1 MERHRKFCPTPR
13 NPTLYGTRALADKMQ
28 FVAVVTPACSN
39 GRLSIPCDSSHG
51 ESAKEHF
58 VADPKH
64 DEKRDEKQDDSFRV
78 VDRRLFT
85 SEGELRPEA
94 AEEQRR
100 EKAKPPQPAAKTE
113 KAATPAAPA
122 AEESKPA
129 TKADKNFQLLIDL
142 LARNAAALMG
152 GIPDPATGQAYLD
165 LEGAHEM
172 IDMLDMLR
180 DKTRG
185 NLAPEE
191 ESLLSEVV
199 GSLKLSYLEVSK
211 AAANAMREGAKGAR

>member
-1 MERHRKFCPTPR
+1 MP
-13 NPTLYGTRALADKMQ
+13 
-28 FVAVVTPACSN
+28 
-39 GRLSIPCDSSHG
+39 DSKH
-51 ESAKEHF
+51 
-58 VADPKH
+58 DPKH

-78 VDRRLFT
+78 VDRRLFNA
-85 SEGELRPEA
+85 EGELRPEA
-94 AEEQRR
+94 VEEQRR
-100 EKAKPPQPAAKTE
+100 EQAKATKTPEPSQQEKTAGASPAPQASKPP
-113 KAATPAAPA
+113 

-129 TKADKNFQLLIDL
+129 IPADKNFQLLIDL

-180 DKTRG
+180 EKTRA

-191 ESLLSEVV
+191 QSLLSEVL

-211 AAANAMREGAKGAR
+211 AAAKAMREGAKGAR

>member
-1 MERHRKFCPTPR
+1 M
-13 NPTLYGTRALADKMQ
+13 
-28 FVAVVTPACSN
+28 
-39 GRLSIPCDSSHG
+39 
-51 ESAKEHF
+51 
-58 VADPKH
+58 ADPKH
-64 DEKRDEKQDDSFRV
+64 DEKRDESFRV

-85 SEGELRPEA
+85 AEGELRPEA

-100 EKAKPPQPAAKTE
+100 EQAKPPKSQPQPEKTAA
-113 KAATPAAPA
+113 ASPAPPAPELA
-122 AEESKPA
+122 AEESKPPIQ
-129 TKADKNFQLLIDL
+129 ADKNFQLLIDL

-152 GIPDPATGQAYLD
+152 AIPDPATGQSYLD

-180 DKTRG
+180 EKTRG

-191 ESLLSEVV
+191 NSLLSEVL

-211 AAANAMREGAKGAR
+211 AAAKAMREGAKGAR

>member
-1 MERHRKFCPTPR
+1 MVDSTYRAIPPT
-13 NPTLYGTRALADKMQ
+13 AK
-28 FVAVVTPACSN
+28 
-39 GRLSIPCDSSHG
+39 
-51 ESAKEHF
+51 SAKEHL

-152 GIPDPATGQAYLD
+152 
-165 LEGAHEM
+165 
-172 IDMLDMLR
+172 
-180 DKTRG
+180 
-185 NLAPEE
+185 
-191 ESLLSEVV
+191 
-199 GSLKLSYLEVSK
+199 
-211 AAANAMREGAKGAR
+211 

>member
-1 MERHRKFCPTPR
+1 M
-13 NPTLYGTRALADKMQ
+13 
-28 FVAVVTPACSN
+28 
-39 GRLSIPCDSSHG
+39 
-51 ESAKEHF
+51 
-58 VADPKH
+58 ADPKH
-64 DEKRDEKQDDSFRV
+64 DEKRDEKQDESFRV

-100 EKAKPPQPAAKTE
+100 EKAKPAQPVAKSE
-113 KAATPAAPA
+113 RAATPAAPA
-122 AEESKPA
+122 AEEPKPA
-129 TKADKNFQLLIDL
+129 PKADKNFQLLIDL

-211 AAANAMREGAKGAR
+211 AAAKAMREGAKDAR

>member
-1 MERHRKFCPTPR
+1 M
-13 NPTLYGTRALADKMQ
+13 
-28 FVAVVTPACSN
+28 
-39 GRLSIPCDSSHG
+39 
-51 ESAKEHF
+51 
-58 VADPKH
+58 ADPKH

-100 EKAKPPQPAAKTE
+100 EKAKPPQQPIAKPE

-122 AEESKPA
+122 PEESKPA
-129 TKADKNFQLLIDL
+129 PQADKSFQLLIDL

-211 AAANAMREGAKGAR
+211 AAAKAMREGAKGAR

>member
-1 MERHRKFCPTPR
+1 M
-13 NPTLYGTRALADKMQ
+13 
-28 FVAVVTPACSN
+28 
-39 GRLSIPCDSSHG
+39 
-51 ESAKEHF
+51 
-58 VADPKH
+58 ADPKH
-64 DEKRDEKQDDSFRV
+64 DEKRDEKQDESFRV

-100 EKAKPPQPAAKTE
+100 EKAKPPQPAAKAE
-113 KAATPAAPA
+113 KAASPAAPV

-129 TKADKNFQLLIDL
+129 PKADKNFQLLIDL

-152 GIPDPATGQAYLD
+152 GIPDPATGQSYLD

-211 AAANAMREGAKGAR
+211 AAAKAMREGAKGAR

>member
-1 MERHRKFCPTPR
+1 M
-13 NPTLYGTRALADKMQ
+13 
-28 FVAVVTPACSN
+28 
-39 GRLSIPCDSSHG
+39 
-51 ESAKEHF
+51 
-58 VADPKH
+58 ADPKH

-100 EKAKPPQPAAKTE
+100 ENAKPAQPAAKTE

-122 AEESKPA
+122 ADDPKP
-129 TKADKNFQLLIDL
+129 TPKADKNFQLLIDL

-211 AAANAMREGAKGAR
+211 AAAKAMREGAKGAR

>member
-1 MERHRKFCPTPR
+1 M
-13 NPTLYGTRALADKMQ
+13 AD
-28 FVAVVTPACSN
+28 
-39 GRLSIPCDSSHG
+39 R
-51 ESAKEHF
+51 
-58 VADPKH
+58 KH

-100 EKAKPPQPAAKTE
+100 EKAKPVQPAKTE
-113 KAATPAAPA
+113 KATTPAAPA
-122 AEESKPA
+122 PEQSKPA
-129 TKADKNFQLLIDL
+129 PKADKNFQLLIDL

-152 GIPDPATGQAYLD
+152 GIPDPATGQPYLD

-211 AAANAMREGAKGAR
+211 AAAKAMGEGAKGAR